1 MKQQPAG
8 FAINY
13 NRYKG
18 SWCWR
23 QTTGVDQS
31 KEAGH
36 VVERSGLRSRN
47 AALQNLLEEVERRE
61 RAEKP
66 AAATPDQATAP
77 TG

>member
-1 MKQQPAG
+1 MKQQPDG

-23 QTTGVDQS
+23 QTVNVEAS
-31 KEAGH
+31 KQAGH

-47 AALQNLLEEVERRE
+47 AALQDLLDEVARRE
-61 RAEKP
+61 RGTDAE
-66 AAATPDQATAP
+66 TPDQATAP
-77 TG
+77 TA